1 MQFKHIISVV
11 NIQMEE
17 GSEAYTSYSE
27 YDNVYADQHY
37 EEQTTPSNGG
47 GSGPSNGAGGPNI
60 QLKGL
65 VCPMCQNVC
74 HDVPSLKMHMST
86 AHGAGLAKEEE
97 SPQKQKPPRW
107 IYNWPNICWFMLAI
121 IDEFCYPQ
129 EKPEASKQQPCNG
142 TVWRAT
148 TTGHPWRRGK

>member
-1 MQFKHIISVV
+1 MIKMQFKHIISVV

-97 SPQKQKPPRW
+97 SPQKQKPPR
-107 IYNWPNICWFMLAI
+107 
-121 IDEFCYPQ
+121 
-129 EKPEASKQQPCNG
+129 
-142 TVWRAT
+142 
-148 TTGHPWRRGK
+148 